1 MENENKNVKMYFD
14 LEESMIEWYFSEE
27 LGIEAEVYED

>member
-1 MENENKNVKMYFD
+1 MKKSENVQIYLD
-14 LEESMIEWYFSEE
+14 VEEEMVEWYFLDE

>member
-1 MENENKNVKMYFD
+1 MKKNENVQIYLD
-14 LEESMIEWYFSEE
+14 VEEEMVEWYFLDE

>member
-1 MENENKNVKMYFD
+1 MENEVMNDMYFD
-14 LEESMIEWYFSEE
+14 CVESDIEWNLLEE